1 MMLHAAIALAI
12 QAVIGFASGDWWL
25 GGALAA
31 GIFAGREH
39 AQAEYR
45 WIERYGSDL
54 RANMPW
60 HGGFQGR
67 VWSAKSVADV
77 LLPLAAISVVS
88 IGAQTWK

>member
-1 MMLHAAIALAI
+1 MFHAAIALAI

-25 GGALAA
+25 GGALAV

-67 VWSAKSVADV
+67 VWSAKSLVDF
-77 LLPLAAISVVS
+77 LLPFTAVCV
-88 IGAQTWK
+88 IGSAVNYWWS